1 MSDRHL
7 VARQVLAGSDTSLRE
22 EEWEDRKA
30 EFHKTL
36 CDQFP
41 INKLRAS
48 VIEFDY
54 ETKASKVFISAYLVR
69 SRQAWLNLRSSEGK
83 QHDPFS
89 IDIAMLEE
97 ARPGIR
103 DLYESALKSDA
114 DPSSDPDLAH
124 CRKQIWASRKVGSP
138 PMLTI
143 YSTVDGEDVPL
154 NSIGRWLPHASMARV
169 TFKIDRL
176 SRHECRV
183 RIRSMTLEDQ
193 EVDDVDLAP
202 IFPTRHVDLVRDQSA
217 LGEVA
222 GRLLASAME
231 RQIYLESN
239 VLLEFSWIDGAL
251 ARWTLCEMPTEM
263 LRDAKNS
270 LLT

>member
-1 MSDRHL
+1 MLDRHL
-7 VARQVLAGSDTSLRE
+7 IARQVLAGSDTSLRE
-22 EEWEDRKA
+22 GEWEDRKT

-54 ETKASKVFISAYLVR
+54 ETKASKVFICAYLVR
-69 SRQAWLNLRSSEGK
+69 SRQGWLNLRSSEGK

-114 DPSSDPDLAH
+114 DPSSDPHLAH
-124 CRKQIWASRKVGSP
+124 RRKQIWASRRTGSP
-138 PMLTI
+138 RMLTI
-143 YSTVDGEDVPL
+143 YRTVDGEDVPL
-154 NSIGRWLPHASMARV
+154 APIGRWLPHARMARV
-169 TFKIDRL
+169 KFKIDRL
-176 SRHECRV
+176 SRHECRA
-183 RIRSMTLEDQ
+183 RIHSITLVDQ
-193 EVDDVDLAP
+193 EVDDVGLALSV
-202 IFPTRHVDLVRDQSA
+202 PTHHVDLVRNQSV
-217 LGEVA
+217 LGEAA

-231 RQIYLESN
+231 RQVYLEGA

-251 ARWTLCEMPTEM
+251 ERWTLCDMPTW
-263 LRDAKNS
+263 S
-270 LLT
+270 